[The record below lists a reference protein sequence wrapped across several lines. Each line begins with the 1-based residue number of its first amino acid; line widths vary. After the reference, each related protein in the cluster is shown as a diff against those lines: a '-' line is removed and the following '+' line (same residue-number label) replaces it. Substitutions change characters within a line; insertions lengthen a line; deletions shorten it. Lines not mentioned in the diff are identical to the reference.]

1 MKISKRHL
9 RRIIKEEKARLQLRG
24 RIRSLIREQATDL
37 SGANPDDVVAKVIVY
52 DETYDYTRS
61 DIAEML
67 NDKNTYVNAD
77 NLPKWLRTTGFM
89 DTYPEV
95 WRYLEA
101 LVNYQG
107 PAVTITVR
115 SDRPLEPSI
124 AIPRLPGE

>member
-1 MKISKRHL
+1 MKITKRQL
-9 RRIIKEEKARLQLRG
+9 RRIVKEEKARLQLRG
-24 RIRSLIREQATDL
+24 RIRSLIREQA
-37 SGANPDDVVAKVIVY
+37 NPDDVVAKVIVY
-52 DETYDYTRS
+52 DESYDYTRS

-67 NDKNTYVNAD
+67 NDKSRFVNAD

>member
-1 MKISKRHL
+1 MKISKRQL

-24 RIRSLIREQATDL
+24 RIRSLIREQADL
-37 SGANPDDVVAKVIVY
+37 SGADPDDVVAKVIVY
-52 DETYDYTRS
+52 DESYDYTRS

-67 NDKNTYVNAD
+67 NDKSRFVNAD